1 MWSCDDQG
9 EGAQIHRWHT
19 VRCNDGITR
28 PVYIMEGNLG
38 DIYHD
43 WTHTNTEQDARR
55 RVDGERRIDMMAELV
70 MSLWPY
76 SRDARRQ
83 GHVVSIN
90 RGVLMNAIE
99 AVGNV
104 VRGHVRVT
112 DPDDSDEE
120 PAHYC
125 KPPNVCIPPGPRC
138 RARRRPSSRRTC
150 PLIEAAIRP
159 LAPLRRSK
167 YRLVCP
173 ITKKEEGL

>member
-76 SRDARRQ
+76 SGR
-83 GHVVSIN
+83 
-90 RGVLMNAIE
+90 
-99 AVGNV
+99 
-104 VRGHVRVT
+104 
-112 DPDDSDEE
+112 
-120 PAHYC
+120 PAA
-125 KPPNVCIPPGPRC
+125 GPRREYQQGGADEC
-138 RARRRPSSRRTC
+138 H
-150 PLIEAAIRP
+150 
-159 LAPLRRSK
+159 
-167 YRLVCP
+167 
-173 ITKKEEGL
+173 

>member
-9 EGAQIHRWHT
+9 EGAQIHGWHT

-55 RVDGERRIDMMAELV
+55 SVDGERRIDMMAELV

-125 KPPNVCIPPGPRC
+125 KPPNVCIPPGAEMPRPKETIVKEDVPPN
-138 RARRRPSSRRTC
+138 RGRDT
-150 PLIEAAIRP
+150 AIGP
-159 LAPLRRSK
+159 P
-167 YRLVCP
+167 
-173 ITKKEEGL
+173 TKK